1 MMKMKLNKKIAGATA
16 MLMISAAMLGTSTF
30 AWFTMNKTVTVTG
43 MEMKTTVGS
52 NLLVSPDTTEANFK
66 TSLSQS
72 RQALLE
78 PVSTVNG
85 LNYFYTVNA
94 KGNGD
99 AQADDYVAY
108 SESTALT
115 ATDTFA
121 NKTKYDATFNGD
133 TKYNIT
139 TANPATAAAY
149 QTGYGYVDYNFYLK
163 ASATDA
169 NQQVVMTDFN
179 LLYNNATITDT
190 PMADKA
196 WRAAVFVQKLGDAN
210 QTSCGTGIAPGES
223 GGASLVSIIKRDGA
237 VNQTANYAISAAA
250 TAPTEIPSANRDQAV
265 VIDDTIAA
273 NTTEY
278 YYVVIRVWLEGEDT
292 TCTSQTYAT
301 LTNAWQVGTEF
312 KLQTG
317 ATGAVTQITSDVAK
331 TKASSGS

>member
-1 MMKMKLNKKIAGATA
+1 MKKTNAKKKILPAVG
-16 MLMISAAMLGTSTF
+16 MLAISAAMLSSATF

-43 MEMKTTVGS
+43 MEMKTQVGS

-72 RQALLE
+72 RAALLE

-108 SESTALT
+108 SESTSLT

-121 NKTKYDATFNGD
+121 NKSKYDTTFNGD

-163 ASATDA
+163 ASATEA

-179 LLYNNATITDT
+179 LLYDDAAITDS

-196 WRAAVFVQKLGDAN
+196 WRAAVFVQKLGEGN
-210 QTSCGTGIAPGES
+210 QTSCATGVAPGET

-237 VNQTANYAISAAA
+237 VNQTDNYAVSAAA
-250 TAPTEIPSANRDQAV
+250 TAPTEISSTVRDKAV
-265 VIDDTIAA
+265 VIDNAIDA

-301 LTNAWQVGTEF
+301 LTDEWAVGTEF
-312 KLQTG
+312 KLQG
-317 ATGAVTQITSDVAK
+317 NANGAVTQITSDASK
-331 TKASSGS
+331 THA